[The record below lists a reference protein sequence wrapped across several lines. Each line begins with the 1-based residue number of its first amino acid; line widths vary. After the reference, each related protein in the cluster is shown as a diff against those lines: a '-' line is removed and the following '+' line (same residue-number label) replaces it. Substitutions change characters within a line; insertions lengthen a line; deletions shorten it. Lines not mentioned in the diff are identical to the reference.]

1 MRSFYRRFCANTASL
16 SHQGRP
22 LPEGVLLTSK
32 ERDQVSALPLFRES
46 SHLRS
51 KTRRT
56 NARQE
61 YLEKKLPDVRRAFG
75 SDPDHPGYLPFKL
88 PKERSNPYWDAHLG
102 RTVDP
107 ETGKETVHG
116 KPRLSVTKL
125 LTKRWCELRESYD
138 IYAKAPIYE
147 HAQVIE
153 GLETHQKL
161 EDETHR
167 IPEDWHEFMEHF
179 EVPIPTDEYHEL
191 VSAWY
196 ESIAR
201 LVDLFMVGEA
211 REVLCHGFLDP
222 NSCQM
227 VEGPVISGEEVLV
240 SGVIDH
246 LILTPRASNHNKPL
260 GLSGCIESRPN
271 LSIADVLSQ
280 LEGQREPLKQKY
292 EIVLSDIKT
301 RSIRKVPTQNSVVK
315 STKIQVMYY
324 RSFLAALGSSPS
336 NTYERLLLNAQ
347 RRRMDIDRP
356 IEPSKLISI
365 MAASDLITSDMR
377 CLRDG
382 ENIGFKAYDDHF
394 SARSQ
399 GDAYDMSQFHD
410 LITDVNVIQKF
421 EEFFTLWSRPPT
433 LRYFAVR
440 LAQMYHEVAPL
451 LSDTLLIEYYCQG
464 ENFHNIV
471 FEYDPELIK
480 SECFDSASFWFGKR
494 DIEPIKPTLKNV
506 MTYCKYCDYEEVCL
520 WRKQIIDKCRQFG
533 SDLERIAE
541 E

>member
-1 MRSFYRRFCANTASL
+1 MKSFYRRFCANATYFT
-16 SHQGRP
+16 HQGRP
-22 LPEGVLLTSK
+22 LPKGGLLTRE
-32 ERDQVSALPLFRES
+32 ERDGISSLPFFHES
-46 SHLRS
+46 IHLRS
-51 KTRRT
+51 RARRT
-56 NARQE
+56 STRQE

-75 SDPDHPGYLPFKL
+75 SDPDYPEYLPFKL
-88 PKERSNPYWDAHLG
+88 PKDRPNPYWDAHLG

-107 ETGKETVHG
+107 DTGKEIIHG

-167 IPEDWHEFMEHF
+167 ISEDWLEFMEHF
-179 EVPIPTDEYHEL
+179 EVAIPTDEYHEL
-191 VSAWY
+191 VGSWY
-196 ESIAR
+196 ESIVK
-201 LVDLFMVGEA
+201 LVNLFMVGEA

-227 VEGPVISGEEVLV
+227 IEGPTISEEEVLV

-246 LILTPRASNHNKPL
+246 LILTHRDCIHDKPIE
-260 GLSGCIESRPN
+260 LSGCMESGSN
-271 LSIADVLSQ
+271 LNIADVISQ
-280 LEGQREPLKQKY
+280 LEGQRELLKQKY
-292 EIVLSDIKT
+292 QIVVSDIKT

-315 STKIQVMYY
+315 STKLQVMYY
-324 RSFLAALGSSPS
+324 RSFLETLGSSPS
-336 NTYERLLLNAQ
+336 NTYQRLLLNAQ
-347 RRRMDIDRP
+347 RRKMHIDKP

-365 MAASDLITSDMR
+365 MAASDLIISDMR

-382 ENIGFKAYDDHF
+382 QDIGFETYDDHF
-394 SARSQ
+394 SSTSPV
-399 GDAYDMSQFHD
+399 DTYDMSHFHD
-410 LITDVNVIQKF
+410 LITDVNVILKF

-433 LRYFAVR
+433 LRYFAAR

-464 ENFHNIV
+464 ENFHNII
-471 FEYDPELIK
+471 FDYDPELIK
-480 SECFDSASFWFGKR
+480 SECFNSASFWFGKR

-520 WRKQIIDKCRQFG
+520 WRKQITDKCRQLG
-533 SDLERIAE
+533 SDLEKITE

>member
-1 MRSFYRRFCANTASL
+1 MKAFCRRFSTNATSFT
-16 SHQGRP
+16 HQGRP
-22 LPEGVLLTSK
+22 LPEGGLLTRK
-32 ERDQVSALPLFRES
+32 ERDQISALPFFIES
-46 SHLRS
+46 SHGRS
-51 KTRRT
+51 RTRRT
-56 NARQE
+56 STRQE

-75 SDPDHPGYLPFKL
+75 CDPDNPGYLPFKL
-88 PKERSNPYWDAHLG
+88 PKERPNPYWDAHLG

-107 ETGKETVHG
+107 DTGKQTLHG

-147 HAQVIE
+147 HPQVIE

-179 EVPIPTDEYHEL
+179 EVAIPTDEYHEL
-191 VSAWY
+191 VGSWY
-196 ESIAR
+196 ESIGK
-201 LVDLFMVGEA
+201 LVNLFTVGEA

-227 VEGPVISGEEVLV
+227 VEGPVVSEEEVLV

-246 LILTPRASNHNKPL
+246 LVLTRRARFHGKPL
-260 GLSGCIESRPN
+260 GLIGCIESRPN
-271 LSIADVLSQ
+271 LYIADVLNQ
-280 LEGQREPLKQKY
+280 IEGQKELLKQKY
-292 EIVLSDIKT
+292 GIVLSDIKT
-301 RSIRKVPTQNSVVK
+301 RSIRKIPTQNSVVK
-315 STKIQVMYY
+315 STKLQVMYY
-324 RSFLAALGSSPS
+324 RSFLETLGSSPS
-336 NTYERLLLNAQ
+336 GTYQRLLLNAQ
-347 RRRMDIDRP
+347 RRKMDIDRP
-356 IEPSKLISI
+356 IEPSKLISM
-365 MAASDLITSDMR
+365 MAATDLIISDMR

-382 ENIGFKAYDDHF
+382 ENIGFETYDGYF
-394 SARSQ
+394 SGRDQ
-399 GDAYDMSQFHD
+399 GDAYDVTHFYD
-410 LITDVNVIQKF
+410 LITDVSVIQKF

-433 LRYFAVR
+433 LRYFAAR

-471 FEYDPELIK
+471 FDYDPELMK
-480 SECFDSASFWFGKR
+480 SECFNSASFWFGKR

-506 MTYCKYCDYEEVCL
+506 MTYCKHCDYEEVCL
-520 WRKQIIDKCRQFG
+520 WRKQITDKCRQLG
-533 SDLERIAE
+533 SDLEKITE